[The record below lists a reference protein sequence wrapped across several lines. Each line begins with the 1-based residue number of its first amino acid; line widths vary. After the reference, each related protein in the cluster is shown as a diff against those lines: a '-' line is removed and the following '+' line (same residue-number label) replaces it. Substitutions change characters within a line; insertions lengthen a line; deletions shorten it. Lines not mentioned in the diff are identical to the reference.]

1 MNHYAQALAELQ
13 AQPDHELKQ
22 IGDQWQTP
30 KALAWGL
37 FHQFAPTLGPVVLDM
52 FADDCN
58 ALVPNYYDAEDNA
71 LTQELA
77 NDLRRL
83 GGAAYANP
91 PYSRPCADSEGN
103 PITGMEAILNY
114 CREQRA
120 QGAKIILLIKAATS
134 ETWWPEDA
142 DYIQF
147 ISGRIGFEVPSW
159 YVPRD
164 PKKDKPSASGFASA
178 VAIFDASWQGERRPE
193 ARLRRDDLIITGQ
206 IILDMIHRQA
216 VALNEAASQ
225 AIAKTASAKPVQ
237 SVTVTKTI
245 LTAPE
250 RIWLQVG
257 DQSHYH
263 SEQFPTDTSEVSW
276 CADSVMACEV
286 PYVRED
292 RAFAVSSEAI
302 ARTVTSEPTLLQD
315 PPAVTKSAEWE
326 PPVAGDDTTNAATA
340 DELAMLELVS
350 PITDSTMLAEQ
361 GYSDA
366 GSIMGKQLECSDLGE
381 EQRATVRSYVQG
393 WLDEPYPLSEI
404 FYRLDLAV
412 ANLLAGKPIHQDFVA
427 EESRSPALPHWQRHP
442 AVKGVIYQID
452 DADILTPARTAELAA
467 WIIDNLTAPG
477 DLLAQATAKAAELLV
492 QSAEPVQSELQLE
505 LLSEPEPDSHQQ
517 DEAPNIK
524 PLEDWAFDYQN
535 DELNLGGAEW
545 SCFVAVLTVLYGAKE
560 HYTAREVAIA
570 ISVSDEQLMDEYTTL
585 DEETKAL
592 LRKTASTLKQVEGY
606 NFTEA
611 FTMLDLHRQEAV
623 IALLNALQNEPT
635 LSPVTQKS
643 VMINAITRVNEV
655 MA

>member
-1 MNHYAQALAELQ
+1 MNHYAKALAELQ
-13 AQPDHELKQ
+13 LQPDHELKQ

-77 NDLRRL
+77 ADLRRL
-83 GGAAYANP
+83 GGAAFGNP
-91 PYSRPCADSEGN
+91 PYSRPCTDSEGN

-120 QGAKIILLIKAATS
+120 QGAKIMLLIKAATS

-142 DYIQF
+142 DFIQF

-193 ARLRRDDLIITGQ
+193 ARLRRDDLITTGQ
-206 IILDMIHRQA
+206 IILDMINRQA
-216 VALNEAASQ
+216 VELTLAAKRVIDAGDMVAQELLPS
-225 AIAKTASAKPVQ
+225 AEPYREIIVAKTQ
-237 SVTVTKTI
+237 SGQWSVRHLVDGEEI
-245 LTAPE
+245 GG
-250 RIWLQVG
+250 IG
-257 DQSHYH
+257 GCGS
-263 SEQFPTDTSEVSW
+263 
-276 CADSVMACEV
+276 CA
-286 PYVRED
+286 
-292 RAFAVSSEAI
+292 EAI
-302 ARTVTSEPTLLQD
+302 SAAAECGWKLDKLTVIESVHAQ
-315 PPAVTKSAEWE
+315 A
-326 PPVAGDDTTNAATA
+326 AATPSPHPDYTDA
-340 DELAMLELVS
+340 DR
-350 PITDSTMLAEQ
+350 
-361 GYSDA
+361 
-366 GSIMGKQLECSDLGE
+366 IMAKQLECTDLSD
-381 EQRATVRSYVQG
+381 EQQAMVRGYVQG
-393 WLDEPYPLSEI
+393 WLDEQYPLSEI

-412 ANLLAGKPIHQDFVA
+412 ANQLAGKPIHQGFVA
-427 EESRSPALPHWQRHP
+427 EDCRSPALPHWQRHP

-452 DADILTPARTAELAA
+452 DADILTPAKTAELAA
-467 WIIDNLTAPG
+467 WIIDNLTATG
-477 DLLAQATAKAAELLV
+477 DLLALATTKAAELLA
-492 QSAEPVQSELQLE
+492 QSATPVQSELQLE
-505 LLSEPEPDSHQQ
+505 LLDRSESEQDTHQQ

-545 SCFVAVLTVLYGAKE
+545 SCFVTVLTVLYGAKE

-592 LRKTASTLKQVEGY
+592 LRKTVSTMKQVEGY

-623 IALLNALQNEPT
+623 IALLNALHNEPT

>member
-13 AQPDHELKQ
+13 TQPDHELKQ

-37 FHQFAPTLGPVVLDM
+37 FHQFAPILGPVVLDM

-77 NDLRRL
+77 TDLRRL
-83 GGAAYANP
+83 GGAAFGNP
-91 PYSRPCADSEGN
+91 PYSRPCTDSEGN

-120 QGAKIILLIKAATS
+120 QGAKIMLLIKAATS

-142 DYIQF
+142 DFIQF

-159 YVPRD
+159 YVPHD

-178 VAIFDASWQGERRPE
+178 VVIFDTSWQGERRPE
-193 ARLRRDDLIITGQ
+193 ARLRRDDLITTGT

-216 VALNEAASQ
+216 VELTLAAKRVIDAGDMVAQELLPS
-225 AIAKTASAKPVQ
+225 AEPYREIIVAKTKSGQ
-237 SVTVTKTI
+237 WSVRH
-245 LTAPE
+245 L
-250 RIWLQVG
+250 VG
-257 DQSHYH
+257 GEEIGGIGGCGS
-263 SEQFPTDTSEVSW
+263 
-276 CADSVMACEV
+276 CA
-286 PYVRED
+286 
-292 RAFAVSSEAI
+292 EAI
-302 ARTVTSEPTLLQD
+302 SAAAECGWKLDKLTVIESVHAQ
-315 PPAVTKSAEWE
+315 A
-326 PPVAGDDTTNAATA
+326 AATPSPHPDYVDA
-340 DELAMLELVS
+340 DR
-350 PITDSTMLAEQ
+350 
-361 GYSDA
+361 
-366 GSIMGKQLECSDLGE
+366 IMAKQLECSDLGE
-381 EQRATVRSYVQG
+381 EQQAMVRGYVQG

-412 ANLLAGKPIHQDFVA
+412 ANLLAGKPIHQGFVA
-427 EESRSPALPHWQRHP
+427 EDSRSPALPHWQRHP

-452 DADILTPARTAELAA
+452 DADILTPAKTAELAA

-477 DLLAQATAKAAELLV
+477 DLLEQATAKAAELLAK
-492 QSAEPVQSELQLE
+492 SAAPVQSELQLE
-505 LLSEPEPDSHQQ
+505 LLAGSDPEPDTLQQ
-517 DEAPNIK
+517 DEAPNTK

-592 LRKTASTLKQVEGY
+592 LRKTVSTMKQVEGY

-623 IALLNALQNEPT
+623 IALLNALHNEPT

>member
-13 AQPDHELKQ
+13 AHPDHELKQ

-58 ALVPNYYDAEDNA
+58 ALVPHYYDAEDNA

-77 NDLRRL
+77 ADLRRL
-83 GGAAYANP
+83 GGAAFGNP
-91 PYSRPCADSEGN
+91 PYSRPCTDSEGN

-120 QGAKIILLIKAATS
+120 LGAKIMLLIKAATS

-142 DYIQF
+142 DFIQF

-193 ARLRRDDLIITGQ
+193 ARLRRDDLITTGQ
-206 IILDMIHRQA
+206 IILNMIHRQA
-216 VALNEAASQ
+216 VALNEEASQ
-225 AIAKTASAKPVQ
+225 AIAKATSTEPAMLLDEPAVAKP
-237 SVTVTKTI
+237 
-245 LTAPE
+245 TA
-250 RIWLQVG
+250 
-257 DQSHYH
+257 
-263 SEQFPTDTSEVSW
+263 
-276 CADSVMACEV
+276 
-286 PYVRED
+286 
-292 RAFAVSSEAI
+292 
-302 ARTVTSEPTLLQD
+302 
-315 PPAVTKSAEWE
+315 WE
-326 PPVAGDDTTNAATA
+326 PPVASDDTTNAAAA
-340 DELAMLELVS
+340 DELAMLELVL

-366 GSIMGKQLECSDLGE
+366 GSIMGKQLECSDLSE
-381 EQRATVRSYVQG
+381 EQLATVRGYVQG

-412 ANLLAGKPIHQDFVA
+412 ANLLAGKPIYQGFVA
-427 EESRSPALPHWQRHP
+427 EDSRSPALPHWQRHP

-477 DLLAQATAKAAELLV
+477 DLLAQATAKAAELLA

-517 DEAPNIK
+517 VEAPNIK

-592 LRKTASTLKQVEGY
+592 LRKTVSTLKQVEEY

-623 IALLNALQNEPT
+623 IALLNALHNEPT

>member
-13 AQPDHELKQ
+13 AHPDHELKQ

-58 ALVPNYYDAEDNA
+58 ALVPHYYAAEDNA

-77 NDLRRL
+77 ADLRRL
-83 GGAAYANP
+83 GGAAFGNP

-120 QGAKIILLIKAATS
+120 LGAKIMLLIKAATS

-142 DYIQF
+142 DFIQF

-193 ARLRRDDLIITGQ
+193 ARLRRDDLITTGQ

-216 VALNEAASQ
+216 VALNEEASQ
-225 AIAKTASAKPVQ
+225 AIAKATSTEPAMLLDEPAVAKP
-237 SVTVTKTI
+237 
-245 LTAPE
+245 TA
-250 RIWLQVG
+250 
-257 DQSHYH
+257 
-263 SEQFPTDTSEVSW
+263 
-276 CADSVMACEV
+276 
-286 PYVRED
+286 
-292 RAFAVSSEAI
+292 
-302 ARTVTSEPTLLQD
+302 
-315 PPAVTKSAEWE
+315 WE
-326 PPVAGDDTTNAATA
+326 PPVASDDTTNAAAA
-340 DELAMLELVS
+340 DELAMLELVL
-350 PITDSTMLAEQ
+350 PITDSTMLAEL

-366 GSIMGKQLECSDLGE
+366 GSIMGKQLECSDLSE
-381 EQRATVRSYVQG
+381 EQLATVRGYVQG

-412 ANLLAGKPIHQDFVA
+412 ANLLAGKPIHQGFVA

-467 WIIDNLTAPG
+467 WIIDNLRAPG
-477 DLLAQATAKAAELLV
+477 DLLAQATAKAAELLA

-560 HYTAREVAIA
+560 HYIAREVAIA
-570 ISVSDEQLMDEYTTL
+570 ISVSDEQLMDEYTTQ

-592 LRKTASTLKQVEGY
+592 LRKVVSTLKQVEGY
-606 NFTEA
+606 NFTEP

-623 IALLNALQNEPT
+623 IALLNALHNEPT

>member
-58 ALVPNYYDAEDNA
+58 ALVPHYYDAEDNA

-77 NDLRRL
+77 ADLRRL
-83 GGAAYANP
+83 GGAAFGNP
-91 PYSRPCADSEGN
+91 PYSRPCTDSEGN

-120 QGAKIILLIKAATS
+120 QGAKIMLLIKAATS

-142 DYIQF
+142 DFIQF

-159 YVPRD
+159 YVPRN

-193 ARLRRDDLIITGQ
+193 ARLRRDDLITTGQ

-216 VALNEAASQ
+216 VVLNEAASQ
-225 AIAKTASAKPVQ
+225 T
-237 SVTVTKTI
+237 
-245 LTAPE
+245 
-250 RIWLQVG
+250 
-257 DQSHYH
+257 
-263 SEQFPTDTSEVSW
+263 
-276 CADSVMACEV
+276 
-286 PYVRED
+286 
-292 RAFAVSSEAI
+292 I
-302 ARTVTSEPTLLQD
+302 ARTVTSEPTLQQD
-315 PPAVTKSAEWE
+315 PPAIPRTAEWE
-326 PPVAGDDTTNAATA
+326 PPVAGDDTTNAAAA
-340 DELAMLELVS
+340 DELAMLERVS
-350 PITDSTMLAEQ
+350 PITGSTRLAEQ
-361 GYSDA
+361 GYADA
-366 GSIMGKQLECSDLGE
+366 ESIMGKQLECADLGE
-381 EQRATVRSYVQG
+381 EKLATVRGYVQG

-412 ANLLAGKPIHQDFVA
+412 ANLLAGKPIHQGFVA

-452 DADILTPARTAELAA
+452 DADILTPARTSELAA

-477 DLLAQATAKAAELLV
+477 DLLEQATAKAAELLA
-492 QSAEPVQSELQLE
+492 QSAALVQSELQLE
-505 LLSEPEPDSHQQ
+505 LLAGSEPEPDSHQQ
-517 DEAPNIK
+517 DEATNIK

-545 SCFVAVLTVLYGAKE
+545 SCFVAVLTVLYGDKE

-592 LRKTASTLKQVEGY
+592 LRKAVSTLKQVEGY
-606 NFTEA
+606 NFTES

-623 IALLNALQNEPT
+623 IALLNALHNEPT

-655 MA
+655 MV

>member
-52 FADDCN
+52 FAGDCN
-58 ALVPNYYDAEDNA
+58 HLVPHYYDAEDNA

-77 NDLRRL
+77 ADLRRL

-91 PYSRPCADSEGN
+91 PYSRPCTDSEGN

-120 QGAKIILLIKAATS
+120 LGAKIMLLIKAATS

-142 DYIQF
+142 DFIQF

-164 PKKDKPSASGFASA
+164 PKKDKPSSSGFASA
-178 VAIFDASWQGERRPE
+178 VVIFDAGWQGERRPE
-193 ARLRRDDLIITGQ
+193 ARLRRDDLITTGS

-216 VALNEAASQ
+216 VELTLAADHVIRNAAPRLAPVVTQEQPAETEPAAGEPPTADDNEASAAAAAELGYADAS
-225 AIAKTASAKPVQ
+225 
-237 SVTVTKTI
+237 
-245 LTAPE
+245 
-250 RIWLQVG
+250 
-257 DQSHYH
+257 
-263 SEQFPTDTSEVSW
+263 
-276 CADSVMACEV
+276 
-286 PYVRED
+286 
-292 RAFAVSSEAI
+292 
-302 ARTVTSEPTLLQD
+302 
-315 PPAVTKSAEWE
+315 
-326 PPVAGDDTTNAATA
+326 
-340 DELAMLELVS
+340 
-350 PITDSTMLAEQ
+350 
-361 GYSDA
+361 
-366 GSIMGKQLECSDLGE
+366 SIMAKQIECVDLGE
-381 EQRATVRSYVQG
+381 EQQDTVRGYVQG

-412 ANLLAGKPIHQDFVA
+412 ANLLAGKPIHQGFVA
-427 EESRSPALPHWQRHP
+427 EECRSPALPHWQRHP

-452 DADILTPARTAELAA
+452 DADILTPVRTAELAA

-477 DLLAQATAKAAELLV
+477 DLLELATAKAAELLD
-492 QSAEPVQSELQLE
+492 AHHPTEEPST
-505 LLSEPEPDSHQQ
+505 
-517 DEAPNIK
+517 K

-535 DELNLGGAEW
+535 NELNLGGAEW
-545 SCFVAVLTVLYGAKE
+545 SCFVAVLTVLYGIKE

-585 DEETKAL
+585 DAETKVL
-592 LRKTASTLKQVEGY
+592 LRKAVSTLKQVEGY

-611 FTMLDLHRQEAV
+611 FPMLDLHRQEAV
-623 IALLNALQNEPT
+623 IAFMNALHNEPT

-643 VMINAITRVNEV
+643 VMVNAITRVNEV
-655 MA
+655 AA

>member
-58 ALVPNYYDAEDNA
+58 ALVPHYYDAEDNA

-77 NDLRRL
+77 ADLRRL
-83 GGAAYANP
+83 GGAAFGNP

-120 QGAKIILLIKAATS
+120 QGAKIMLLIKAATS

-142 DYIQF
+142 DFIQF

-159 YVPRD
+159 YEPRD

-193 ARLRRDDLIITGQ
+193 ARLRRDDLITTGQ
-206 IILDMIHRQA
+206 IILDMINRQA
-216 VALNEAASQ
+216 VALNEEASQ
-225 AIAKTASAKPVQ
+225 AIAKVTSSEPAMLLDELAVAKP
-237 SVTVTKTI
+237 
-245 LTAPE
+245 TA
-250 RIWLQVG
+250 G
-257 DQSHYH
+257 
-263 SEQFPTDTSEVSW
+263 
-276 CADSVMACEV
+276 
-286 PYVRED
+286 
-292 RAFAVSSEAI
+292 
-302 ARTVTSEPTLLQD
+302 
-315 PPAVTKSAEWE
+315 E
-326 PPVAGDDTTNAATA
+326 PPVASDDTTNAAAA
-340 DELAMLELVS
+340 DELAMLELVL
-350 PITDSTMLAEQ
+350 PITDSTMLAEL

-366 GSIMGKQLECSDLGE
+366 GSIMDKQLECADLGE
-381 EQRATVRSYVQG
+381 EQLATVRGYVQG
-393 WLDEPYPLSEI
+393 WLDEPYPLSEL
-404 FYRLDLAV
+404 FYRLELAV
-412 ANLLAGKPIHQDFVA
+412 ANLLAGKPIHQGFVA

-477 DLLAQATAKAAELLV
+477 DLLAQATAKAAELLA

-592 LRKTASTLKQVEGY
+592 LRKTVSTLKQVEGY

-623 IALLNALQNEPT
+623 IALLNALHNEPT

>member
-13 AQPDHELKQ
+13 IQPDHELKQ

-77 NDLRRL
+77 ADLRRL
-83 GGAAYANP
+83 GGAAFGNP
-91 PYSRPCADSEGN
+91 PYSRPCTDSEGN

-120 QGAKIILLIKAATS
+120 QGAKIMLLIKAATS

-142 DYIQF
+142 DFIQF

-193 ARLRRDDLIITGQ
+193 ARLRRDDLITTGQ

-216 VALNEAASQ
+216 VELTLAAKRVIDAGDKVAQELLPS
-225 AIAKTASAKPVQ
+225 AEPYREIIVAKTKSGQ
-237 SVTVTKTI
+237 WSVRHLVNGEEI
-245 LTAPE
+245 GG
-250 RIWLQVG
+250 IG
-257 DQSHYH
+257 GCGS
-263 SEQFPTDTSEVSW
+263 
-276 CADSVMACEV
+276 CA
-286 PYVRED
+286 
-292 RAFAVSSEAI
+292 EAI
-302 ARTVTSEPTLLQD
+302 SAAAECGWKLDKLTVIESVHAQ
-315 PPAVTKSAEWE
+315 A
-326 PPVAGDDTTNAATA
+326 AATPSPHPDYA
-340 DELAMLELVS
+340 DA
-350 PITDSTMLAEQ
+350 DR
-361 GYSDA
+361 
-366 GSIMGKQLECSDLGE
+366 IMAKQLECVDLSD
-381 EQRATVRSYVQG
+381 EQLATVRGYVQG

-412 ANLLAGKPIHQDFVA
+412 ANLLAGKPIHQGFVA
-427 EESRSPALPHWQRHP
+427 EDSRSPALSHWQRHP

-452 DADILTPARTAELAA
+452 DADILTPAKTAELAA
-467 WIIDNLTAPG
+467 WIIDNLTATG
-477 DLLAQATAKAAELLV
+477 DLLALATTKAAELLA
-492 QSAEPVQSELQLE
+492 QSAAPVQSELQLE
-505 LLSEPEPDSHQQ
+505 LLAGSDPEPDNLQQ
-517 DEAPNIK
+517 DEAPNTK

-570 ISVSDEQLMDEYTTL
+570 ISVSDEQLMDDYTTL

-592 LRKTASTLKQVEGY
+592 LRKTVSTLKQVEGY

-623 IALLNALQNEPT
+623 IALLNALHNEPT

>member
-37 FHQFAPTLGPVVLDM
+37 FHQFAPPLGPVVLDM

-77 NDLRRL
+77 ADLRRL
-83 GGAAYANP
+83 GGAAFGNP

-120 QGAKIILLIKAATS
+120 QGAKIMLLIKAATS

-142 DYIQF
+142 DFIQF

-193 ARLRRDDLIITGQ
+193 ARLRRDDLITTGQ

-216 VALNEAASQ
+216 VALNEEASQ
-225 AIAKTASAKPVQ
+225 AIAKA
-237 SVTVTKTI
+237 
-245 LTAPE
+245 
-250 RIWLQVG
+250 
-257 DQSHYH
+257 
-263 SEQFPTDTSEVSW
+263 TS
-276 CADSVMACEV
+276 
-286 PYVRED
+286 
-292 RAFAVSSEAI
+292 
-302 ARTVTSEPTLLQD
+302 TEPAMLLD
-315 PPAVTKSAEWE
+315 EPAVTKPTAWE
-326 PPVAGDDTTNAATA
+326 PPVASDDTTNAAAA
-340 DELAMLELVS
+340 DELAMLELVL

-366 GSIMGKQLECSDLGE
+366 GSIMGKQLECSDLSE
-381 EQRATVRSYVQG
+381 EQLATVRGYVQG

-412 ANLLAGKPIHQDFVA
+412 ANLLAGKPIHQGFVA
-427 EESRSPALPHWQRHP
+427 EESRSPTLPHWQRHP

-467 WIIDNLTAPG
+467 WIIDNLTASG
-477 DLLAQATAKAAELLV
+477 DLLAQATAKAAELLA

-545 SCFVAVLTVLYGAKE
+545 SCFVAVLTVLYGTKE

-585 DEETKAL
+585 NEETKAL
-592 LRKTASTLKQVEGY
+592 LRKVVSTLKQVEGY
-606 NFTEA
+606 NFTES

-623 IALLNALQNEPT
+623 IALLNALHNEPT
-635 LSPVTQKS
+635 LSPVTQKN

>member
-13 AQPDHELKQ
+13 LQPDHELKQ

-71 LTQELA
+71 LIQELA
-77 NDLRRL
+77 ADLRRL
-83 GGAAYANP
+83 GGAAFGNP
-91 PYSRPCADSEGN
+91 PYSRPCADGEGN

-120 QGAKIILLIKAATS
+120 QGAKIMLLIKAATS

-142 DYIQF
+142 DFIQF
-147 ISGRIGFEVPSW
+147 ISGRIGFEVPNW

-178 VAIFDASWQGERRPE
+178 VVIFDASWQGERRPE
-193 ARLRRDDLIITGQ
+193 ARLRRDDLITTGQ

-216 VALNEAASQ
+216 VELTLAAKRVIDAGDMVAQELLPS
-225 AIAKTASAKPVQ
+225 AEPYREIIVAKTKSGQ
-237 SVTVTKTI
+237 WSVRH
-245 LTAPE
+245 L
-250 RIWLQVG
+250 VG
-257 DQSHYH
+257 GEEIGGIGGCGS
-263 SEQFPTDTSEVSW
+263 
-276 CADSVMACEV
+276 CA
-286 PYVRED
+286 
-292 RAFAVSSEAI
+292 EAI
-302 ARTVTSEPTLLQD
+302 SAAAECGWKLDKLTVIESVHAQ
-315 PPAVTKSAEWE
+315 A
-326 PPVAGDDTTNAATA
+326 AATPSPHPDYVDA
-340 DELAMLELVS
+340 DR
-350 PITDSTMLAEQ
+350 
-361 GYSDA
+361 
-366 GSIMGKQLECSDLGE
+366 IMAKQLECNDLGE
-381 EQRATVRSYVQG
+381 EQQAMVRGYVQG

-412 ANLLAGKPIHQDFVA
+412 ANLLAGKPIHQGFVA
-427 EESRSPALPHWQRHP
+427 EDSRSPALPHWQRHP

-452 DADILTPARTAELAA
+452 DADILTPAKTAELAA

-477 DLLAQATAKAAELLV
+477 DLLEQATAKAAELLA
-492 QSAEPVQSELQLE
+492 QSAAPASAEPVQSELQLE
-505 LLSEPEPDSHQQ
+505 LLAGSEPEPDTHQQ

-545 SCFVAVLTVLYGAKE
+545 SCFVTVLTVLYGAKE

-592 LRKTASTLKQVEGY
+592 LRKTVSTLKQVEGY

-623 IALLNALQNEPT
+623 IALLNALHNEPT

>member
-1 MNHYAQALAELQ
+1 MNHYAQALAKLQ
-13 AQPDHELKQ
+13 AHPDHELKQ

-58 ALVPNYYDAEDNA
+58 ALVPHYYDAEDNA

-77 NDLRRL
+77 ADLRRL
-83 GGAAYANP
+83 GGAAFGNP

-120 QGAKIILLIKAATS
+120 LGAKIMLLIKAATS

-142 DYIQF
+142 DFIQF

-193 ARLRRDDLIITGQ
+193 ARLRRDDLITTGQ

-216 VALNEAASQ
+216 VALNEEASQ
-225 AIAKTASAKPVQ
+225 AIAKATSSEPAMLLDERAVAKP
-237 SVTVTKTI
+237 
-245 LTAPE
+245 TA
-250 RIWLQVG
+250 
-257 DQSHYH
+257 
-263 SEQFPTDTSEVSW
+263 
-276 CADSVMACEV
+276 
-286 PYVRED
+286 
-292 RAFAVSSEAI
+292 
-302 ARTVTSEPTLLQD
+302 
-315 PPAVTKSAEWE
+315 WE
-326 PPVAGDDTTNAATA
+326 PPVASDDTTNAAAA
-340 DELAMLELVS
+340 DELAMLELVL

-366 GSIMGKQLECSDLGE
+366 GSIMGKQLECSDLSE
-381 EQRATVRSYVQG
+381 EQLATVRGYVQG

-412 ANLLAGKPIHQDFVA
+412 ANLLAGKPIHQGFVA

-467 WIIDNLTAPG
+467 WIIDNLRAPG
-477 DLLAQATAKAAELLV
+477 DLLAQATAKAAELLA

-592 LRKTASTLKQVEGY
+592 LRKVVSTLKQVEGY

-623 IALLNALQNEPT
+623 IALLNALHNEPT

-643 VMINAITRVNEV
+643 VMINVITRVNEV

>member
-13 AQPDHELKQ
+13 AHPDHELKQ

-77 NDLRRL
+77 ADLRRL
-83 GGAAYANP
+83 GGAAFGNP
-91 PYSRPCADSEGN
+91 PYSRPCTDSEGN

-120 QGAKIILLIKAATS
+120 QGAKIMLLIKAATS

-142 DYIQF
+142 DFIQF

-178 VAIFDASWQGERRPE
+178 VAIFDANWHGERRPE
-193 ARLRRDDLIITGQ
+193 ARLRRDDLITTGQ

-216 VALNEAASQ
+216 VALNEKASQ
-225 AIAKTASAKPVQ
+225 AIAKATSTEPAMLLDEPAVAKP
-237 SVTVTKTI
+237 
-245 LTAPE
+245 TA
-250 RIWLQVG
+250 
-257 DQSHYH
+257 
-263 SEQFPTDTSEVSW
+263 
-276 CADSVMACEV
+276 
-286 PYVRED
+286 
-292 RAFAVSSEAI
+292 
-302 ARTVTSEPTLLQD
+302 
-315 PPAVTKSAEWE
+315 WE
-326 PPVAGDDTTNAATA
+326 PPVASDDTTNAAAA
-340 DELAMLELVS
+340 DELAMLELVL

-366 GSIMGKQLECSDLGE
+366 GSIMGKQLECSDLSE
-381 EQRATVRSYVQG
+381 EQLATVRGYVQG

-412 ANLLAGKPIHQDFVA
+412 ANLLAGKPIHQGFVA

-467 WIIDNLTAPG
+467 LIIDNLRAPG
-477 DLLAQATAKAAELLV
+477 DLLAQATAKAAELLA

-505 LLSEPEPDSHQQ
+505 LLSEPEQDSHQQ

-585 DEETKAL
+585 DEETKTL

-606 NFTEA
+606 NFTES
-611 FTMLDLHRQEAV
+611 FPMLDLHRQEAV
-623 IALLNALQNEPT
+623 IALLNALHHEPT

-655 MA
+655 MV

>member
-58 ALVPNYYDAEDNA
+58 ALVPHYYDAEDNA

-77 NDLRRL
+77 ADLRRL
-83 GGAAYANP
+83 GGAAFGNP

-120 QGAKIILLIKAATS
+120 QGAKIMLLIKAATS

-142 DYIQF
+142 DFIQF

-193 ARLRRDDLIITGQ
+193 ARLRRDDLITTGQ

-216 VALNEAASQ
+216 VVLNEEASQ
-225 AIAKTASAKPVQ
+225 AIAKATSTEPAMLLDERAVAKP
-237 SVTVTKTI
+237 
-245 LTAPE
+245 TA
-250 RIWLQVG
+250 
-257 DQSHYH
+257 
-263 SEQFPTDTSEVSW
+263 
-276 CADSVMACEV
+276 
-286 PYVRED
+286 
-292 RAFAVSSEAI
+292 
-302 ARTVTSEPTLLQD
+302 
-315 PPAVTKSAEWE
+315 WE
-326 PPVAGDDTTNAATA
+326 PPVACDDTTNAAAA
-340 DELAMLELVS
+340 DELAMLELVL

-366 GSIMGKQLECSDLGE
+366 GSIMGKQLECSDLSE
-381 EQRATVRSYVQG
+381 EQLATVRGYVQG

-412 ANLLAGKPIHQDFVA
+412 ANLLANKPIHQGFVA
-427 EESRSPALPHWQRHP
+427 EDSRSPALPHWQRHP

-477 DLLAQATAKAAELLV
+477 DLLAQATAKAAELLA
-492 QSAEPVQSELQLE
+492 QSAKPVQSELQLE
-505 LLSEPEPDSHQQ
+505 LLSDPEPDSHQQ

-524 PLEDWAFDYQN
+524 PLENWAFDYQN
-535 DELNLGGAEW
+535 DDLNLGGAEW

-585 DEETKAL
+585 DEETKTL
-592 LRKTASTLKQVEGY
+592 LRKTISTLKQVEGY
-606 NFTEA
+606 NFTES
-611 FTMLDLHRQEAV
+611 FPMLDLHRQEAV
-623 IALLNALQNEPT
+623 IALLNALHHEPT

-655 MA
+655 MV

>member
-13 AQPDHELKQ
+13 AHPDHELKQ

-58 ALVPNYYDAEDNA
+58 ALVPHYYDAEDNA

-77 NDLRRL
+77 ADLRRL
-83 GGAAYANP
+83 GGAAFGNP

-120 QGAKIILLIKAATS
+120 QGAKIMLLIKAATS

-142 DYIQF
+142 DFIQF

-193 ARLRRDDLIITGQ
+193 ARLRRDDLITTGQ

-216 VALNEAASQ
+216 VVLNEEASQ
-225 AIAKTASAKPVQ
+225 AIAKATSTEPAMLLDERAVAKP
-237 SVTVTKTI
+237 
-245 LTAPE
+245 TA
-250 RIWLQVG
+250 
-257 DQSHYH
+257 
-263 SEQFPTDTSEVSW
+263 
-276 CADSVMACEV
+276 
-286 PYVRED
+286 
-292 RAFAVSSEAI
+292 
-302 ARTVTSEPTLLQD
+302 
-315 PPAVTKSAEWE
+315 WE
-326 PPVAGDDTTNAATA
+326 PPVACDDTTNAAAA
-340 DELAMLELVS
+340 DELAMLELVL

-361 GYSDA
+361 GYADA
-366 GSIMGKQLECSDLGE
+366 ESIMGKQLECADLGE
-381 EQRATVRSYVQG
+381 EQQAIVRGYVQG
-393 WLDEPYPLSEI
+393 WLDELYPLSEI
-404 FYRLDLAV
+404 FYRLELAV
-412 ANLLAGKPIHQDFVA
+412 ANLLAGKPIHQGFVA

-524 PLEDWAFDYQN
+524 QLEDWAFDYQN

-592 LRKTASTLKQVEGY
+592 LRKTVSTLKQVEGY
-606 NFTEA
+606 NFTES

-623 IALLNALQNEPT
+623 IALLNALHNEPT

-643 VMINAITRVNEV
+643 VMINAISRVNEV

>member
-1 MNHYAQALAELQ
+1 MMNHYAQALAELQ
-13 AQPDHELKQ
+13 AHPDHELKQ

-58 ALVPNYYDAEDNA
+58 ALVPHYYDAEDNA

-77 NDLRRL
+77 ADLRRL
-83 GGAAYANP
+83 GGAAFGNP

-120 QGAKIILLIKAATS
+120 QGAKIMLLIKAATS

-142 DYIQF
+142 DFIQF

-193 ARLRRDDLIITGQ
+193 ARLRRDDLITTGQ

-216 VALNEAASQ
+216 VVLNEEASQ
-225 AIAKTASAKPVQ
+225 AIAKATSTEPAMLLDERAVAKP
-237 SVTVTKTI
+237 
-245 LTAPE
+245 TA
-250 RIWLQVG
+250 
-257 DQSHYH
+257 
-263 SEQFPTDTSEVSW
+263 
-276 CADSVMACEV
+276 
-286 PYVRED
+286 
-292 RAFAVSSEAI
+292 
-302 ARTVTSEPTLLQD
+302 
-315 PPAVTKSAEWE
+315 WE
-326 PPVAGDDTTNAATA
+326 PPVACDDTTNAAAA
-340 DELAMLELVS
+340 DELAMLELVL

-361 GYSDA
+361 GYADA
-366 GSIMGKQLECSDLGE
+366 ESIMGKQLECADLGE
-381 EQRATVRSYVQG
+381 EQQAIVRGYVQG
-393 WLDEPYPLSEI
+393 WLDELYPLSEI
-404 FYRLDLAV
+404 FYRLELAV
-412 ANLLAGKPIHQDFVA
+412 ANLLAGKPIHQGFVA

-477 DLLAQATAKAAELLV
+477 DLLAQATAKAAELLA

-524 PLEDWAFDYQN
+524 QLEDWAFDYQN

-592 LRKTASTLKQVEGY
+592 LRKAVSTLKQVEGY

-623 IALLNALQNEPT
+623 IALLNALHNEPT

>member
-13 AQPDHELKQ
+13 AHPDHELKQ

-58 ALVPNYYDAEDNA
+58 ALVPHYYDAEDNA

-77 NDLRRL
+77 ADLRRL
-83 GGAAYANP
+83 GGAAFGNP

-120 QGAKIILLIKAATS
+120 LGAKIMLLIKAATS

-142 DYIQF
+142 DFIQF

-164 PKKDKPSASGFASA
+164 TKKDKPSASGFASA

-193 ARLRRDDLIITGQ
+193 ARLRRDDLITTGQ

-216 VALNEAASQ
+216 VVLNEAASQ
-225 AIAKTASAKPVQ
+225 AIA
-237 SVTVTKTI
+237 
-245 LTAPE
+245 
-250 RIWLQVG
+250 
-257 DQSHYH
+257 
-263 SEQFPTDTSEVSW
+263 
-276 CADSVMACEV
+276 
-286 PYVRED
+286 
-292 RAFAVSSEAI
+292 RA
-302 ARTVTSEPTLLQD
+302 VTSEPTLLQD

-326 PPVAGDDTTNAATA
+326 PPVASDDATNSAAA
-340 DELAMLELVS
+340 DELAMLERVS

-361 GYSDA
+361 GYADA
-366 GSIMGKQLECSDLGE
+366 ESIMGKQLECADLGE
-381 EQRATVRSYVQG
+381 EKLATVRGYVQG

-412 ANLLAGKPIHQDFVA
+412 ANLLAGKPIYQGFVA

-452 DADILTPARTAELAA
+452 DADILTPAKTAELAA

-477 DLLAQATAKAAELLV
+477 DLLAQATAKAAELLA
-492 QSAEPVQSELQLE
+492 QSAAPVQSELQLE
-505 LLSEPEPDSHQQ
+505 LLSEPEQDTHQQ

-592 LRKTASTLKQVEGY
+592 LRKAASTLKQVEGY
-606 NFTEA
+606 NFTES

-623 IALLNALQNEPT
+623 IALLNALHNEPT

>member
-58 ALVPNYYDAEDNA
+58 ALVPHYYDAEDNA

-77 NDLRRL
+77 ADLRRL
-83 GGAAYANP
+83 GGAAFGNP
-91 PYSRPCADSEGN
+91 PYSRPCADSKGN

-120 QGAKIILLIKAATS
+120 QGAKIMLLIKAATS

-142 DYIQF
+142 DFIQF

-178 VAIFDASWQGERRPE
+178 VAIFDANWQGERRPE
-193 ARLRRDDLIITGQ
+193 ARLRRDDLITTGQ

-216 VALNEAASQ
+216 VALNEEASQ
-225 AIAKTASAKPVQ
+225 AIAKATSTEPAMLLDEPAVAKP
-237 SVTVTKTI
+237 
-245 LTAPE
+245 TA
-250 RIWLQVG
+250 L
-257 DQSHYH
+257 
-263 SEQFPTDTSEVSW
+263 
-276 CADSVMACEV
+276 
-286 PYVRED
+286 
-292 RAFAVSSEAI
+292 
-302 ARTVTSEPTLLQD
+302 
-315 PPAVTKSAEWE
+315 E
-326 PPVAGDDTTNAATA
+326 PPVTGDDTTNAAAT
-340 DELAMLELVS
+340 DELAMLELVL

-381 EQRATVRSYVQG
+381 EQQAMVRGFVQG
-393 WLDEPYPLSEI
+393 WLDEQYPLSEI

-412 ANLLAGKPIHQDFVA
+412 ANLLAGKPIHLGFVA
-427 EESRSPALPHWQRHP
+427 EDSRSPVLPHWQRHP

-477 DLLAQATAKAAELLV
+477 DLLAQATAKATELLA

-505 LLSEPEPDSHQQ
+505 QPEDTQQ
-517 DEAPNIK
+517 
-524 PLEDWAFDYQN
+524 Q
-535 DELNLGGAEW
+535 GA
-545 SCFVAVLTVLYGAKE
+545 AA
-560 HYTAREVAIA
+560 
-570 ISVSDEQLMDEYTTL
+570 
-585 DEETKAL
+585 
-592 LRKTASTLKQVEGY
+592 
-606 NFTEA
+606 
-611 FTMLDLHRQEAV
+611 
-623 IALLNALQNEPT
+623 
-635 LSPVTQKS
+635 
-643 VMINAITRVNEV
+643 
-655 MA
+655 

>member
-13 AQPDHELKQ
+13 TQPDHELKQ

-37 FHQFAPTLGPVVLDM
+37 FHQFAPILGPVVLDM

-77 NDLRRL
+77 TDLRRL
-83 GGAAYANP
+83 GGAAFGNP
-91 PYSRPCADSEGN
+91 PYSRPCTDSEGN

-120 QGAKIILLIKAATS
+120 QGAKIMLLIKAATS

-142 DYIQF
+142 DFIQF

-159 YVPRD
+159 YVPHD

-178 VAIFDASWQGERRPE
+178 VVIFDTSWQGERRPE
-193 ARLRRDDLIITGQ
+193 ARLRRDDLITTGT

-216 VALNEAASQ
+216 VELTLAAKRVIDAGDMVAQELLPS
-225 AIAKTASAKPVQ
+225 AEPYREIIVAKTKSGQ
-237 SVTVTKTI
+237 WSVRH
-245 LTAPE
+245 L
-250 RIWLQVG
+250 VG
-257 DQSHYH
+257 GEEIGGIGGCGS
-263 SEQFPTDTSEVSW
+263 
-276 CADSVMACEV
+276 CA
-286 PYVRED
+286 
-292 RAFAVSSEAI
+292 EAI
-302 ARTVTSEPTLLQD
+302 SAAAECGWKLDKLTVIESVHAQ
-315 PPAVTKSAEWE
+315 A
-326 PPVAGDDTTNAATA
+326 AATPSPHPDYVDA
-340 DELAMLELVS
+340 DR
-350 PITDSTMLAEQ
+350 
-361 GYSDA
+361 
-366 GSIMGKQLECSDLGE
+366 IMAKQLECSDLGE
-381 EQRATVRSYVQG
+381 EQQAMVRGYVQG

-412 ANLLAGKPIHQDFVA
+412 ANLLAGKPIHQGFVA
-427 EESRSPALPHWQRHP
+427 EDSRSPALPHWQRHP

-452 DADILTPARTAELAA
+452 DADILTPAKTAELAA

-477 DLLAQATAKAAELLV
+477 DLLEQATAKAAELLAK
-492 QSAEPVQSELQLE
+492 SAAPVQSELQLE
-505 LLSEPEPDSHQQ
+505 LLAGSDPEPDTLQQ
-517 DEAPNIK
+517 DEAPNTK

-585 DEETKAL
+585 DEEAKVL
-592 LRKTASTLKQVEGY
+592 LRKTVSTLKQVEGY

-623 IALLNALQNEPT
+623 IALLNALHNEPT

>member
-1 MNHYAQALAELQ
+1 M
-13 AQPDHELKQ
+13 
-22 IGDQWQTP
+22 
-30 KALAWGL
+30 
-37 FHQFAPTLGPVVLDM
+37 
-52 FADDCN
+52 
-58 ALVPNYYDAEDNA
+58 
-71 LTQELA
+71 
-77 NDLRRL
+77 
-83 GGAAYANP
+83 
-91 PYSRPCADSEGN
+91 
-103 PITGMEAILNY
+103 
-114 CREQRA
+114 
-120 QGAKIILLIKAATS
+120 LLIKAATS

-142 DYIQF
+142 DFIQF

-193 ARLRRDDLIITGQ
+193 ARLRRDDLITTGQ

-216 VALNEAASQ
+216 VALNEEASQ
-225 AIAKTASAKPVQ
+225 AIAKA
-237 SVTVTKTI
+237 
-245 LTAPE
+245 
-250 RIWLQVG
+250 
-257 DQSHYH
+257 
-263 SEQFPTDTSEVSW
+263 TS
-276 CADSVMACEV
+276 
-286 PYVRED
+286 
-292 RAFAVSSEAI
+292 
-302 ARTVTSEPTLLQD
+302 TEPAMLLD
-315 PPAVTKSAEWE
+315 EPAVTKPTAWE
-326 PPVAGDDTTNAATA
+326 PPVASDDTTNAAAA
-340 DELAMLELVS
+340 DELAMLELVL

-366 GSIMGKQLECSDLGE
+366 GSIMGKQIECVDLGE
-381 EQRATVRSYVQG
+381 EQQDTVRGYVQR
-393 WLDEPYPLSEI
+393 WLDELYPLSEI
-404 FYRLDLAV
+404 FYRLELAV
-412 ANLLAGKPIHQDFVA
+412 ANLLAGKPIYQGFVA

-477 DLLAQATAKAAELLV
+477 DLLAQATAKAAELLA

-592 LRKTASTLKQVEGY
+592 LRKVVSTLKQVEGY
-606 NFTEA
+606 NFTES

-623 IALLNALQNEPT
+623 IALLNALHNEPT

>member
-13 AQPDHELKQ
+13 LQPDHELKQ

-77 NDLRRL
+77 VDLRRL

-120 QGAKIILLIKAATS
+120 QGAKIMLLIKAATS

-142 DYIQF
+142 DFIQF

-178 VAIFDASWQGERRPE
+178 VVIFDASWQGERRPE
-193 ARLRRDDLIITGQ
+193 ARLRRDDLITTGQ
-206 IILDMIHRQA
+206 LILDMIHRQA
-216 VALNEAASQ
+216 VELTLAAEKVITSTTHKL
-225 AIAKTASAKPVQ
+225 AP
-237 SVTVTKTI
+237 TVI
-245 LTAPE
+245 QDLP
-250 RIWLQVG
+250 
-257 DQSHYH
+257 
-263 SEQFPTDTSEVSW
+263 
-276 CADSVMACEV
+276 
-286 PYVRED
+286 
-292 RAFAVSSEAI
+292 AVA
-302 ARTVTSEPTLLQD
+302 EPT
-315 PPAVTKSAEWE
+315 AWE
-326 PPVAGDDTTNAATA
+326 PPVASDDATNAAAA
-340 DELAMLELVS
+340 DKLAMQELVS
-350 PITDSTMLAEQ
+350 LITDSTMLAEQ
-361 GYSDA
+361 GYADA
-366 GSIMGKQLECSDLGE
+366 ESIMGKQLECADLGE
-381 EQRATVRSYVQG
+381 EQQAMVRGYVQG
-393 WLDEPYPLSEI
+393 WLDEQYPRSEI

-412 ANLLAGKPIHQDFVA
+412 ANLLAGKPIHQGFVA

-452 DADILTPARTAELAA
+452 DADILTPAKTAELAA

-477 DLLAQATAKAAELLV
+477 DLLAQATAKAAELLAL
-492 QSAEPVQSELQLE
+492 SAGTTSTGADHTELQLE
-505 LLSEPEPDSHQQ
+505 LLSEPELDSHQQ

-545 SCFVAVLTVLYGAKE
+545 SCFVAVLTVLNGSKE

-585 DEETKAL
+585 DEETKTL
-592 LRKTASTLKQVEGY
+592 LRKTVSTLKQVEGY
-606 NFTEA
+606 NFTES
-611 FTMLDLHRQEAV
+611 FPMLDLHRQEAV
-623 IALLNALQNEPT
+623 IALLNALHNEPT